1 MYCMAG
7 GIVRMDG
14 QGGKTEQ
21 LSYEYMKQILENLSK
36 LDEN

>member
-7 GIVRMDG
+7 GIIGMNS
-14 QGGKTEQ
+14 QGGKTEH
-21 LSYEYMKQILENLSK
+21 LSYEYMKQILDNLSK